1 MKKKIVFRII
11 GLLLI
16 LLPFSC
22 TFYLL
27 EYKFYY
33 TVEDVTF
40 TFWNT
45 FNGCYIMPYKYTGL
59 LFPKDNYM
67 IVSPLDCIDIF
78 VGDDIIYVFSQD
90 SYKKSYLPFS
100 SDEGKYK
107 VFADSNTD
115 NDRLAAWEYCKKMK
129 YPKIQIYI
137 FGMRIKNDK
146 PAKFDFNFCINF
158 LQLPLH
164 FFIISM
170 RKPKAFF
177 DWLLYHIFFL
187 EEPY

>member
-45 FNGCYIMPYKYTGL
+45 SNGCYIMPYKYTGL

-67 IVSPLDCIDIF
+67 IVSPLDYIDITYSSQIK
-78 VGDDIIYVFSQD
+78 GSSHNLIMNIIYQ
-90 SYKKSYLPFS
+90 
-100 SDEGKYK
+100 
-107 VFADSNTD
+107 
-115 NDRLAAWEYCKKMK
+115 
-129 YPKIQIYI
+129 YPCEL
-137 FGMRIKNDK
+137 FNKNESCVK
-146 PAKFDFNFCINF
+146 QKELN
-158 LQLPLH
+158 
-164 FFIISM
+164 
-170 RKPKAFF
+170 
-177 DWLLYHIFFL
+177 
-187 EEPY
+187 

>member
-45 FNGCYIMPYKYTGL
+45 SNGCYIMPYKYTGL
-59 LFPKDNYM
+59 LFPKDNYL
-67 IVSPLDCIDIF
+67 IVSPFIAFPFVNAKPYYIDGGIKVESRFAKVLGASLSTACIERIWRHELALFLDSRF
-78 VGDDIIYVFSQD
+78 FS
-90 SYKKSYLPFS
+90 LN
-100 SDEGKYK
+100 
-107 VFADSNTD
+107 FAASIASQGFARTFYTLSGLGF
-115 NDRLAAWEYCKKMK
+115 R
-129 YPKIQIYI
+129 
-137 FGMRIKNDK
+137 FGIG
-146 PAKFDFNFCINF
+146 IG
-158 LQLPLH
+158 L
-164 FFIISM
+164 
-170 RKPKAFF
+170 
-177 DWLLYHIFFL
+177 
-187 EEPY
+187 

>member
-45 FNGCYIMPYKYTGL
+45 SNGCYIMPYKYTGL
-59 LFPKDNYM
+59 LFPKDNYL
-67 IVSPLDCIDIF
+67 IVSPLDYIDIF
-78 VGDDIIYVFSQD
+78 VGDDIIYVFFNSFR
-90 SYKKSYLPFS
+90 YL
-100 SDEGKYK
+100 
-107 VFADSNTD
+107 
-115 NDRLAAWEYCKKMK
+115 
-129 YPKIQIYI
+129 
-137 FGMRIKNDK
+137 
-146 PAKFDFNFCINF
+146 FCD
-158 LQLPLH
+158 LQ
-164 FFIISM
+164 
-170 RKPKAFF
+170 
-177 DWLLYHIFFL
+177 
-187 EEPY
+187 

>member
-16 LLPFSC
+16 LLHLSC

-45 FNGCYIMPYKYTGL
+45 SNGCYIMPYKYTGL
-59 LFPKDNYM
+59 LFPKDNYL
-67 IVSPLDCIDIF
+67 IVSPLDYIDIF

-90 SYKKSYLPFS
+90 SSHNRSYLPFS

-115 NDRLAAWEYCKKMK
+115 NDRFAAWEYCKKMG
-129 YPKIQIYI
+129 YPNIQIYI
-137 FGMRIKNDK
+137 FGMHIKNDK
-146 PAKFDFNFCINF
+146 SAEYDFNYCISF

-164 FFIISM
+164 YFIISM
-170 RKPKAFF
+170 R
-177 DWLLYHIFFL
+177 
-187 EEPY
+187 

>member
-1 MKKKIVFRII
+1 MKKKMIRII
-11 GLLLI
+11 LLLF

-22 TFYLL
+22 TFYFL
-27 EYKFYY
+27 EYKIYH
-33 TVEDVTF
+33 TIGNTAF
-40 TFWNT
+40 TFWNVPT
-45 FNGCYIMPYKYTGL
+45 GYCYIIPYKYKGIL
-59 LFPKDNYM
+59 LPKKDYIRVRM
-67 IVSPLDCIDIF
+67 GDIVSVF
-78 VGDDIIYVFSQD
+78 VGDDTVYVFSHHVNIFPHN
-90 SYKKSYLPFS
+90 YIS

-115 NDRLAAWEYCKKMK
+115 NDRFAAWEYCKKMG
-129 YPKIQIYI
+129 YPNIQIYI
-137 FGMRIKNDK
+137 FGMHIKNDK
-146 PAKFDFNFCINF
+146 PAEFDFNFCISF

-187 EEPY
+187 E